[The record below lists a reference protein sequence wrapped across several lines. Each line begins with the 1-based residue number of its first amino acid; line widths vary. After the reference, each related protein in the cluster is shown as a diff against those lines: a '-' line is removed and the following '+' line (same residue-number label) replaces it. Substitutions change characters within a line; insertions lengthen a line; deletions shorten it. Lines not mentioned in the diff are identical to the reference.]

1 MTIFEWLSKAS
12 PVPINENIDFQ
23 LVARSRPRR
32 SRNST
37 DSENYVPWSISVFFI
52 AIVFEDDLVAVI
64 GACLDVDNE
73 LAVDVFETTASPI
86 RSYRHNDRT
95 SYAVV

>member
-12 PVPINENIDFQ
+12 PVSIDENIDFQ
-23 LVARSRPRR
+23 LVARSCPRS

-37 DSENYVPWSISVFFI
+37 DSKNYVPWSISVFFI
-52 AIVFEDDLVAVI
+52 AIVFEDDLVAII

-73 LAVDVFETTASPI
+73 LAVDVFETAVSPI
-86 RSYRHNDRT
+86 RSY
-95 SYAVV
+95 